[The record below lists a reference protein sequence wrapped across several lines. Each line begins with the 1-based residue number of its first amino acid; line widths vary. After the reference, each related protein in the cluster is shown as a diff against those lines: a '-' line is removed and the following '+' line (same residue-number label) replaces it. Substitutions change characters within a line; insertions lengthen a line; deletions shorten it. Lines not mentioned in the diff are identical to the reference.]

1 MAKAKKTNKKA
12 AKVVKTHKKAAKSS
26 VMHQTVDNK
35 LSIFVLVAAILVF
48 VLAALSMS
56 R

>member
-1 MAKAKKTNKKA
+1 MAKAKKTNKKVVKTSR
-12 AKVVKTHKKAAKSS
+12 KVVKPAKKS
-26 VMHQTVDNK
+26 VIHQKVDNK
-35 LSIFVLVAAILVF
+35 LSILVLVAAILVF

>member
-12 AKVVKTHKKAAKSS
+12 VKVVKTQRKTAKSG
-26 VMHQTVDNK
+26 VIHQKVDNK
-35 LSIFVLVAAILVF
+35 LSILVLVAAILVF
-48 VLAALSMS
+48 VLAALSMG